1 MRTQSRSRL
10 RGQPSVAFVLIAALL
25 VSLWLAGGA
34 SRDGVSG
41 QIIVRGSAWV
51 ALIAGLL
58 FCRPNFRSLRPLW
71 LLMAGMVLLALLQI
85 VPLPPAIWQALPGR
99 APFVEIAA
107 ITGQEQPW
115 RPWAIVPGAAR
126 NAAESLIVPVAIL
139 FLMASLYDRERDWL
153 LPTLLVLISASM
165 LIGLLQ
171 FSGAVLDNPFV
182 NDTAGEVSGNFANR
196 NHFALFMAFGCL
208 LAPVWAFSRGHG
220 LNWRIA
226 VALGLVPLFALTIL
240 ATGSR
245 AGLLLGVVGLGIGLV
260 LARRGVKSLL
270 DRSPGWVLPA
280 IIAGFI
286 AVIAMLIMLSIAAG
300 RAVAINR
307 VIEMD
312 PGQDMRSRGLPTVIE
327 MIGTYFPVGSGLGG
341 FDPLFRMHEPFAL
354 LKPTYFNH
362 AHNDFLEIVLDAGFP
377 GLLLLLLA
385 LGWWAWASMRI
396 WRGVAGAGG
405 TLARTGSAMIF
416 LVLVASIVD
425 YPARTPIIMA
435 VLVIAATWLAV
446 ESDSR
451 PQTGKSLA
459 DRPARGLA
467 LPRQG

>member
-1 MRTQSRSRL
+1 M
-10 RGQPSVAFVLIAALL
+10 
-25 VSLWLAGGA
+25 
-34 SRDGVSG
+34 
-41 QIIVRGSAWV
+41 
-51 ALIAGLL
+51 
-58 FCRPNFRSLRPLW
+58 
-71 LLMAGMVLLALLQI
+71 
-85 VPLPPAIWQALPGR
+85 
-99 APFVEIAA
+99 
-107 ITGQEQPW
+107 
-115 RPWAIVPGAAR
+115 
-126 NAAESLIVPVAIL
+126 
-139 FLMASLYDRERDWL
+139 
-153 LPTLLVLISASM
+153 
-165 LIGLLQ
+165 
-171 FSGAVLDNPFV
+171 
-182 NDTAGEVSGNFANR
+182 
-196 NHFALFMAFGCL
+196 
-208 LAPVWAFSRGHG
+208 
-220 LNWRIA
+220 
-226 VALGLVPLFALTIL
+226 
-240 ATGSR
+240 
-245 AGLLLGVVGLGIGLV
+245 